1 MKVTAFF
8 DVLSHWC
15 LAAWPAF
22 ERARTEV
29 GADNVDLL
37 LAPVH
42 NGFSIGFPAE
52 QERWFYTRGTRAYG
66 MTLRADWYENDRTTT
81 LWANAAVV
89 AASLAGADL
98 GHTAYGVMRASMED
112 GELLG
117 RRDVA
122 IEVTARI
129 ARISTDD
136 VARLIDDSKVG
147 QQLNHANA
155 LLSQWGCVER
165 PSWRIENA
173 NGDHATLQGVWQEEA
188 IGSCIDALR
197 NDERA
202 YAEAG
207 KPPF

>member
-29 GADNVDLL
+29 GTGSVDLL
-37 LAPVH
+37 LAPIH
-42 NGFSIGFPAE
+42 NGFPMGLPAE

-66 MTLRADWYENDRTTT
+66 MNLRADWYENDRTTT

-89 AASLAGADL
+89 AASLAGAEL
-98 GHTAYGVMRASMED
+98 AHTAYAVMRAGMGD

-122 IEVTARI
+122 IDVAARVGRVS
-129 ARISTDD
+129 ADQ
-136 VARLIDDSKVG
+136 VARLIDDPRVG
-147 QQLNHANA
+147 RRLNEANA
-155 LLSQWGCVER
+155 LLAQWQCVER

-173 NGDHATLQGVWQEEA
+173 NGDHATLQGVWQEDA

-197 NDERA
+197 SDESA
-202 YAEAG
+202 YAQAG